1 MDPHA
6 TTRARS
12 AVGPSETIDLAT
24 MRAVLAAL
32 EALEEEVQ
40 HREAHLRALLPPE
53 QFRLA
58 WALRDA
64 EERHGQAERLLAIHR
79 LADELVR
86 QLPAHE
92 APIRAAVRW
101 LLREGVEVDESA

>member
-1 MDPHA
+1 
-6 TTRARS
+6 
-12 AVGPSETIDLAT
+12 

-64 EERHGQAERLLAIHR
+64 EERLGLAERLLAERWLLKR
-79 LADELVR
+79 LIR
-86 QLPAHE
+86 RLPAHE
-92 APIRAAVRW
+92 APIRAAVRR